1 MVIPNTVFWEITEEC
16 NLRCRHCYLGKRN
29 KATTYQFAKEKALAH
44 LDALYKGGIKTVLFM
59 GGEPLLYGNIFELVR
74 VAGSFGYGLHAAI
87 LTNGLLLSEE
97 VVVRLKRNGISAV
110 QVSIDGVGD
119 SYKFIRGIDFAVIDE
134 NIKRL
139 KKNKIVVQA
148 KFTITEKNLHEFEDV
163 WRYCSENKI
172 FLSTS
177 LILGIGR
184 AKESLVLRPRDYFS
198 FSHKLFELNKKSK
211 LIGMRPF
218 LLPDFSIGEYLENG
232 VPETG
237 CVAGR
242 GMFGITRDN
251 KLVPCIY
258 LSNFDTRKFF
268 DFEFPEFDE
277 NFLVTINRHPLFKF
291 FREESSKY
299 FGCPIRKRIYGGKD
313 PFSVYEFAETF

>member
-184 AKESLVLRPRDYFS
+184 AKEV
-198 FSHKLFELNKKSK
+198 
-211 LIGMRPF
+211 
-218 LLPDFSIGEYLENG
+218 
-232 VPETG
+232 
-237 CVAGR
+237 
-242 GMFGITRDN
+242 
-251 KLVPCIY
+251 
-258 LSNFDTRKFF
+258 
-268 DFEFPEFDE
+268 
-277 NFLVTINRHPLFKF
+277 
-291 FREESSKY
+291 
-299 FGCPIRKRIYGGKD
+299 
-313 PFSVYEFAETF
+313 

>member
-1 MVIPNTVFWEITEEC
+1 MIIPNTVFWEITEKC
-16 NLRCRHCYLGKRN
+16 NLRCRHCYLEKKNKR
-29 KATTYQFAKEKALAH
+29 TIYQFTEEKALAH
-44 LDALYKGGIKTVLFM
+44 LNALHRGGIKTVLFM
-59 GGEPLLYGNIFELVR
+59 GGEPLLHRNIFEFVK
-74 VAGSFGYGLHAAI
+74 VAGRYGYGLHAAI

-97 VVVRLKRNGISAV
+97 VVASLKKNGISAV
-110 QVSIDGVGD
+110 QVSIDGIGD
-119 SYKFIRGIDFAVIDE
+119 GYKFIRGVGFAAIDE

-163 WRYCSENKI
+163 WRYCSESKI
-172 FLSTS
+172 SLSTS
-177 LILGIGR
+177 LILGTGR
-184 AKESLVLRPRDYFS
+184 AKESLALNPQDYFS
-198 FSHKLFELNKKSK
+198 FSRKLFELNKKSK
-211 LIGMRPF
+211 LIGRRPF
-218 LLPDFSIGEYLENG
+218 LLPDFSIGEYLKNG

-313 PFSVYEFAETF
+313 PFSVYEFAENF